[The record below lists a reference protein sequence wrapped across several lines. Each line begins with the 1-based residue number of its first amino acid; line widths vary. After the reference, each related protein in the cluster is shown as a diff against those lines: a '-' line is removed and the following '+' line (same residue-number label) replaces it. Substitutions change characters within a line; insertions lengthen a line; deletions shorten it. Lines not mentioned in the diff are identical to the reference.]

1 MHLKKLHL
9 TLLSVAIV
17 LNINACSIASE
28 VIHHDENDQQLLKA
42 DALDVPVRD
51 VYDTYQ
57 YKFLDKYKISH
68 QFLRVSGCSYWAV
81 GTLGV
86 KDGYNGEIWDVKD
99 IFEQNN
105 HTYQRSYPRKDVNQL
120 NPSSIDFYVRPE
132 FDRGLDPYGNPLPKG
147 KGFQPMCFESWG
159 GTSHVLSIKLY
170 KKDLAIWKN
179 DLAQINPNGKFSEEI
194 IGGNQWLVQT
204 NDIGQRAFNGTGG
217 AYLHYSTAIGN
228 TGYTLTIQ
236 LGANQD
242 SLKYP
247 KAHAQ
252 MQAIFKHLIESVKIE
267 PIKP

>member
-1 MHLKKLHL
+1 MITMHLKKLHL
-9 TLLSVAIV
+9 TLLSVVIV

-28 VIHHDENDQQLLKA
+28 VISHDENDQRLLKA
-42 DALDVPVRD
+42 GALDVPVRD

-86 KDGYNGEIWDVKD
+86 KDGYTGEIWDVKD
-99 IFEQNN
+99 IFEKDN
-105 HTYQRSYPRKDVNQL
+105 HTYQRVYMKKDVNEQY
-120 NPSSIDFYVRPE
+120 PISIDFYVRPE
-132 FDRGLDPYGNPLPKG
+132 FDRGLDPYGNPLPMG

-159 GTSHVLSIKLY
+159 GTSHKALQKRPCNLE
-170 KKDLAIWKN
+170 N

-194 IGGNQWLVQT
+194 IGSNLWLVQI
-204 NDIGQRAFNGTGG
+204 NDVGQRALNVTGG
-217 AYLHYSTAIGN
+217 TYLHYSTAIGN

-247 KAHAQ
+247 QAHAK

-267 PIKP
+267 QIKP